1 MKRITAILLSLIL
14 LLQVSGCSKPED
26 ELYAFYSDDD
36 NLISSDIGE
45 YIEGRSASFLTEGS
59 LCYVKPEEMSDDENL
74 KNKATLVINIT
85 KNELVYAKDCFK
97 QVYPASITKL
107 LTTLVILENGK
118 LDEYYTVKQDN
129 CGITEE
135 GAQLMG
141 FKAGDVIKVEDLLYC
156 LLLYSGNDAAAAL
169 ADYLCQSET
178 DFCRLMNEMAISLG
192 CIGTH
197 YTNPHGLHDSDHY
210 TTAYDEY
217 VILKKCLEYDIFRK
231 ISELT
236 EYDFS
241 YKTGE
246 GGFRNLTV
254 KTTNKYKLGIYEV
267 PEGVTIIAGK
277 TGNTYAA
284 GPCLIQCVR
293 NKDNEEF
300 IIAIFG
306 AKDNKDLYTQMTYL
320 MNKVSGDL

>member
-1 MKRITAILLSLIL
+1 MKKILAILLILIMT
-14 LLQVSGCSKPED
+14 VSVFACSKPED
-26 ELYAFYSDDD
+26 ELYAFYADED
-36 NLISSDIGE
+36 NLISKDIGE
-45 YIEGRSASFLTEGS
+45 YIEGRSAAFFTEGE
-59 LCYVKPEEMSDDENL
+59 LCYVKPDEMSDDENL

-97 QVYPASITKL
+97 KVYPASITKL
-107 LTTLVILENGK
+107 LTTLVILDMGK
-118 LDEYYTVKQDN
+118 LDDYYTVKQDN

-169 ADYLCQSET
+169 ADYLCQDET
-178 DFCRLMNEMAISLG
+178 KFCELMNEKAIKLG
-192 CIGTH
+192 CIETH
-197 YTNPHGLHDSDHY
+197 YTNPHGLHDTNHY
-210 TTAYDEY
+210 TSAYDEY
-217 VILKKCLEYDIFRK
+217 VILKKCLEYDVFRK
-231 ISELT
+231 ISELS

-254 KTTNKYKLGIYEV
+254 KTTNKYKLGIYEI
-267 PEGVTIIAGK
+267 PEGISIIAGK

-284 GPCLIQCVR
+284 GPCLIQCVK
-293 NKDNEEF
+293 NKNNEEF

-306 AKDNKDLYTQMTYL
+306 AKDNKDLYTQMSY
-320 MNKVSGDL
+320 MMKKVSEDL